1 MAVILKECET
11 FSRSLFS
18 TRLPPQDAG
27 CKARPGQRA
36 APRTPRRPRTRGAPR
51 SRAPRPPAAASA
63 SLRPLLPLALQIHSA
78 DAPVAAPQSAGSSPT
93 LPSCVVLTAGP
104 AALRAARRASGPQG
118 PPLPPVRGRLPAT
131 HGSDSAGSMSIS
143 GLSAFSDVISSAA
156 SPSGSSPR
164 SPGHPRSGSIWNFR
178 LCFCTDSLQPNTTAL
193 CLFSAVIVWPVPS
206 CMCFLLSFHSV
217 FLLKKILPFIKTQLK
232 RYILCKVAIS
242 PWKEALCPA
251 PRVCTP
257 SVACTWPLTTMCLH
271 CRRPLGWREMVACE
285 ALSLSCLHPRQPPQC
300 SRSVETFE

>member
-11 FSRSLFS
+11 FSRGLFS

-27 CKARPGQRA
+27 CKARPGQRPAPHA
-36 APRTPRRPRTRGAPR
+36 ARGHAGLLGHAPHGLPLPRRRLSG
-51 SRAPRPPAAASA
+51 
-63 SLRPLLPLALQIHSA
+63 PLLPLALQIHSA
-78 DAPVAAPQSAGSSPT
+78 DAPAAAPQSAGSFPT

-104 AALRAARRASGPQG
+104 AALRAARRASGPRG

-271 CRRPLGWREMVACE
+271 CWRPLGWREMVACE

-300 SRSVETFE
+300 SRSAETFE